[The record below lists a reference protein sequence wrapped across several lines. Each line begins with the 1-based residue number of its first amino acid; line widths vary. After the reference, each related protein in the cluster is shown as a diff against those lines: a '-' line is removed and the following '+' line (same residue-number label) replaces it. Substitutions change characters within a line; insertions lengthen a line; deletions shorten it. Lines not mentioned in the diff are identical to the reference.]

1 MRVLASSYTQVFD
14 PLGHSFGLSSIVA
27 VLPLATLFILL
38 GVLKVK
44 AYVASL
50 AALLVALVT
59 AVVVYG
65 MGIDQAVLAGTEG
78 AAFGFFPIMWI
89 VINAIWIYNL
99 TVSSGHFDVL
109 RRSFSGISP
118 DQRIQAIIIAFC
130 FGSLLE
136 ALAGFGAPVA
146 ICAVM
151 LVALGMS
158 PLLAASL
165 ALIADTA
172 PVAFGAIAVPI
183 TTLATVTGLPVQT
196 LGAMVGRQTPIL
208 ALFVPFVLAGV
219 VGGLRGLRDVWPAA
233 LTAGAVFALFQY
245 LTSNFISIPLTDIVA
260 ALASAGAVVLL
271 LRFWQPRHPML
282 ATTGDRAPGDPDR
295 AADDAG
301 DAVGGGLGGHD
312 RGQRHANPRAT
323 SAAAA
328 STGAASIGAASIGA
342 TATGGTSTATIRDT
356 PADTA
361 RAYAPYAIIIVLFG
375 LEQIPFIK
383 DALAHTSRSFSWPGL
398 HVLTPQHKAV
408 GSATFVFN
416 WLPAAGTTLLV
427 AGLITMIVLRVSPA
441 RALRAYGA
449 TLAQLG
455 FAILTV
461 MAVLAL
467 AYVMNAAGETTT
479 LGKWMAGA
487 GGLFALLSPILGW
500 FGVAVTGSD
509 TSSNSL
515 FGALQVAAAHDAHL
529 NPILMAAGNSSGGV
543 IGKMIS
549 PQNLAIGA
557 SAVGLAGREGEL
569 FRKVLPWSIAFLLG
583 SCLLVY
589 LQSTSLLSWMVLTH

>member
-1 MRVLASSYTQVFD
+1 MVLASSYTQMFD
-14 PLGHSFGLSSIVA
+14 PVSHSFGLSSLVA

-44 AYVASL
+44 AYLASL

-65 MGIDQAVLAGTEG
+65 MGLDQAVLAGSEG
-78 AAFGFFPIMWI
+78 AVFGFFPIMWI

-99 TVSSGHFDVL
+99 TVFSGHFDVL
-109 RRSFSGISP
+109 RRSFAGVSA

-183 TTLATVTGLPVQT
+183 TTLGTVTGLST
-196 LGAMVGRQTPIL
+196 DKLGAMVGRQTPIL

-219 VGGLRGLRDVWPAA
+219 VGGRRGVREVWPAA
-233 LTAGAVFALFQY
+233 LTAGVVFAVFQY
-245 LTSNFISIPLTDIVA
+245 LTSNYVSIPLTDIVA
-260 ALASAGAVVLL
+260 SLASAAAVVVL
-271 LRFWQPRHPML
+271 LRFWQPAQVML
-282 ATTGDRAPGDPDR
+282 AGAGQPGAGPGSAGQGGARAHMPRVAGGAVDDPGP
-295 AADDAG
+295 AM
-301 DAVGGGLGGHD
+301 
-312 RGQRHANPRAT
+312 AT
-323 SAAAA
+323 RS
-328 STGAASIGAASIGA
+328 G
-342 TATGGTSTATIRDT
+342 RDVRDE
-356 PADTA
+356 PAQIA
-361 RAYAPYAIIIVLFG
+361 RAYAPYAIIIVLFAV
-375 LEQIPFIK
+375 EQLPSIK
-383 DALAHTSRSFSWPGL
+383 DALAKTVTKFSWPGL
-398 HVLTPQHKAV
+398 HVLTAVHKPVA
-408 GSATFVFN
+408 SATFVFN
-416 WLPAAGTTLLV
+416 WAPAAGTTLLV
-427 AGLITMIVLRVSPA
+427 AGLLTMLVLKVSPV

-449 TLAQLG
+449 TVRQLG

-467 AYVMNAAGETTT
+467 AYVMNASGETTT

-515 FGALQVAAAHDAHL
+515 FGALQVAAAKGAHL
-529 NPILMAAGNSSGGV
+529 DPILMAAGNSSGGV

-557 SAVGLAGREGEL
+557 AAVGMGGREGEL
-569 FRKVLPWSIAFLLG
+569 FRRVLPWSVVFLLG

-589 LQSTSLLSWMVLTH
+589 LQSTSALSWMVVTH